1 MVRISASLTTPRTA
15 IAAAAIV
22 IGTIGASL
30 STSPAA
36 DQATND
42 QIINAAGKTNDKS
55 FCGTK
60 PIVLGIHDGFG
71 INGWSKSSMAAVRSE
86 AAKCP
91 NVKQIVRIG
100 QGDLQKSIA
109 DVNGMVA
116 QGINALVIIPD
127 FGKSQLPSLKN
138 ATQAGVKVVA
148 WAADPGGADGKDY
161 VAYVDD
167 DVPAAGQT
175 LGSWMVKAVH
185 EQGNIIYLGGPPGNP
200 VSVQTLSG
208 AAEVLAKY
216 PKINLVT
223 GVKDWPITNWDAA
236 VTQKAV
242 TALLAKYPEIDGIID
257 DQDGFSG
264 LGVLRAYQSANRP
277 MVPFTLLEGNQL
289 ACDYAKM
296 KPSNAKF
303 ELGTMTAR
311 TWLGRIAARKA
322 IAAAEGLP
330 NDEPNIYRL
339 PIYED
344 TLAGKVPTCDTKQP
358 PDAYISAQ
366 FTPEDLETYGKTE

>member
-1 MVRISASLTTPRTA
+1 L
-15 IAAAAIV
+15 
-22 IGTIGASL
+22 SL
-30 STSPAA
+30 SQAA
-36 DQATND
+36 EPLSND
-42 QIINAAGKTNDKS
+42 QIIDAAGKSSDTS

-91 NVKQIVRIG
+91 NVKQVVRIG

-127 FGKSQLPSLKN
+127 FGKSQLPSLRN

-148 WAADPGGADGKDY
+148 WAADPGGTAGKDY

-167 DVPAAGQT
+167 DVTAAGRT
-175 LGSWMVKAVH
+175 LGTWMAKAVH
-185 EQGNIIYLGGPPGNP
+185 EQGNIVYLGGPPGNP
-200 VSVQTLSG
+200 VSAQTLAG
-208 AAEVLAKY
+208 AAEVLAKH
-216 PKINLVT
+216 PKIQLLT
-223 GVKDWPITNWDAA
+223 GAKDWPVTNWDAA
-236 VTQKAV
+236 ETQKAM
-242 TALLAKYPEIDGIID
+242 TALLAKYPQIDGIID

-277 MVPFTLLEGNQL
+277 MVPFTLLEGNGI
-289 ACDYAKM
+289 ACEYAKM
-296 KPSNAKF
+296 KPTNPNF
-303 ELGTMTAR
+303 QLGTITAR

-322 IAAAEGLP
+322 IAAAQGLP
-330 NDEPNIYRL
+330 DKEPNVYTL

-344 TLAGKVPTCDTKQP
+344 TLAGKAPTCDPKQAA
-358 PDAYISAQ
+358 DVYISAQ
-366 FTPEDLETYGKTE
+366 FSPADLETFGKTE

>member
-1 MVRISASLTTPRTA
+1 MGT
-15 IAAAAIV
+15 IAA
-22 IGTIGASL
+22 SP
-30 STSPAA
+30 STSLAE

-42 QIINAAGKTNDKS
+42 QIIEAAGKTSDKS
-55 FCGTK
+55 FCGTT
-60 PIVLGIHDGFG
+60 PIILGIHDGFG

-127 FGKSQLPSLKN
+127 FGKSQLPSLRN

-148 WAADPGGADGKDY
+148 WAADPGGTAGKDY
-161 VAYVDD
+161 FAYVDD
-167 DVPAAGQT
+167 DVMATGRTNGAWMAKAIHEK
-175 LGSWMVKAVH
+175 GS
-185 EQGNIIYLGGPPGNP
+185 IIYLGGPPGNP
-200 VSVQTLSG
+200 VSAQILAG
-208 AAEVLAKY
+208 AAEVLAQY
-216 PKINLVT
+216 PNIHLLT
-223 GVKDWPITNWDAA
+223 GTKDWPVTNWDAA

-296 KPSNAKF
+296 KSSNPKF
-303 ELGTMTAR
+303 ELGTLTAR
-311 TWLGRIAARKA
+311 NWLGRIAARKA

-330 NDEPNIYRL
+330 NNEPNIYRL
-339 PIYED
+339 PVYED
-344 TLAGKVPTCDTKQP
+344 TLAGKMPTCDTKQP

-366 FTPEDLETYGKTE
+366 FTPEELETYGKTE

>member
-1 MVRISASLTTPRTA
+1 MHTTLSFLTKRSAVV
-15 IAAAAIV
+15 AAAMAV
-22 IGTIGASL
+22 TAFGASQ
-30 STSPAA
+30 SGHAA
-36 DQATND
+36 DKMTND
-42 QIINAAGKTNDKS
+42 QIIAAAGKTTDNS

-91 NVKQIVRIG
+91 NVKQVVVIG

-127 FGKSQLPSLKN
+127 FGKSQLPSLRA
-138 ATQAGVKVVA
+138 ATKAGVKVVA
-148 WAADPGGADGKDY
+148 WAADPGGKEGKDY

-167 DVPAAGQT
+167 DVPAAGRT
-175 LGSWMVKAVH
+175 LGNWMVKALH
-185 EQGNIIYLGGPPGNP
+185 GEGNVVYLGGPPGNP

-208 AAEVLAKY
+208 AAEVLKKT
-216 PKINLVT
+216 KINLLT
-223 GVKDWPITNWDAA
+223 GDKDWPVTNWDAA
-236 VTQKAV
+236 YTQKTV
-242 TALLAKYPEIDGIID
+242 TALLAKYPKIDGIID

-264 LGVLRAYQSANRP
+264 LGVLRAYESANRP
-277 MVPFTLLEGNQL
+277 MVPFTLLEDNEL
-289 ACDYAKM
+289 SCEYNKM
-296 KPSNAKF
+296 KPKNPKF
-303 ELGTMTAR
+303 ELGTMSAR

-322 IAAAEGLP
+322 IAAAEGIP
-330 NDEPNIYRL
+330 NNEPNIYSL

-344 TLAGKVPTCDTKQP
+344 TLGGKAPTCDSKQP
-358 PDAYISAQ
+358 ADAYISAQ
-366 FTPEDLETYGKTE
+366 FTPEELEKYGKTE

>member
-1 MVRISASLTTPRTA
+1 MVRIRTSLKTPRTA
-15 IAAAAIV
+15 IAAAAIA
-22 IGTIGASL
+22 IGAIGGIP

-127 FGKSQLPSLKN
+127 FGKSQLPSLRN
-138 ATQAGVKVVA
+138 ATKAGVKVVA
-148 WAADPGGADGKDY
+148 WAADPGGTAGKDY

-167 DVPAAGQT
+167 DVTAAGRT
-175 LGSWMVKAVH
+175 LGTWMAKAVH
-185 EQGNIIYLGGPPGNP
+185 EKGNIVYLGGPPGNP
-200 VSVQTLSG
+200 VSVQTLAG

-216 PKINLVT
+216 PNIHLLT
-223 GVKDWPITNWDAA
+223 GIKDWPITNWDAA
-236 VTQKAV
+236 VTQKTV

-296 KPSNAKF
+296 KPSDAKF

-330 NDEPNIYRL
+330 NNEPDIYRL

-344 TLAGKVPTCDTKQP
+344 TLAGKLPTCDTKQP

-366 FTPEDLETYGKTE
+366 FSPEELETYGKTE

>member
-1 MVRISASLTTPRTA
+1 MSKVRTSFMTRRAAVT
-15 IAAAAIV
+15 AAAMALTA
-22 IGTIGASL
+22 GLGFG
-30 STSPAA
+30 STFAA
-36 DQATND
+36 DMSEND
-42 QIINAAGKTNDKS
+42 KIIAAAGKTDDKS

-91 NVKQIVRIG
+91 NVKQVVRIG
-100 QGDLQKSIA
+100 RGDLQQSIA
-109 DVNGMVA
+109 DVNGLVA

-138 ATQAGVKVVA
+138 ATKAGVKVVA
-148 WAADPGGADGKDY
+148 WAADPGGEPGKDY

-167 DVPAAGQT
+167 DVPAAGVT
-175 LGSWMVKAVH
+175 LGEWAAKALKG
-185 EQGNIIYLGGPPGNP
+185 EGNVVYLGGPPGNP

-208 AAEVLAKY
+208 VQKALSKF
-216 PKINLVT
+216 PKITMLT
-223 GVKDWPITNWDAA
+223 GYKDWPITNWDPAQ
-236 VTQKAV
+236 TQKTV
-242 TALLAKYPEIDGIID
+242 TALLAKYPKIDGIID

-264 LGVLRAYQSANRP
+264 LGVLRAYESANHP
-277 MVPFTLLEGNQL
+277 MPVFTLLEGNQL
-289 ACDYAKM
+289 ACDYARL
-296 KPSNAKF
+296 KPTSPNF

-322 IAAAEGLP
+322 IAAAEGLS
-330 NDEPNIYRL
+330 DKEANIYAL

-344 TLAGKVPTCDTKQP
+344 TLGGKAPLCDTKQP
-358 PDAYISAQ
+358 PDAFTSAQ
-366 FTPEDLETYGKTE
+366 FTPEELETFGKTE

>member
-1 MVRISASLTTPRTA
+1 MVRMFASLKPPCLA
-15 IAAAAIV
+15 IAAAAIG
-22 IGTIGASL
+22 IGTIWVSP
-30 STSPAA
+30 STSLAA
-36 DQATND
+36 DQGAID
-42 QIINAAGKTNDKS
+42 RIIEAAGKTNDKS

-60 PIVLGIHDGFG
+60 PIMLGIHDGFG

-127 FGKSQLPSLKN
+127 FGKSQLPSLRN
-138 ATQAGVKVVA
+138 AAQAGVKVIA
-148 WAADPGGADGKDY
+148 WAADPGGTAGKDY
-161 VAYVDD
+161 FAYVDQ
-167 DVPAAGQT
+167 DVMATGRT
-175 LGSWMVKAVH
+175 NGTWMVKAIH
-185 EQGNIIYLGGPPGNP
+185 EKGNVVYLGGPPGNP
-200 VSVQTLSG
+200 VSAQVLAG
-208 AAEVLAKY
+208 AAEVLAQY
-216 PKINLVT
+216 PNIHLLT
-223 GVKDWPITNWDAA
+223 GIKDWPVTNWDAA
-236 VTQKAV
+236 VTQKAM
-242 TALLAKYPEIDGIID
+242 TALLAKYPEVDGIID

-289 ACDYAKM
+289 ACDYYKM
-296 KPSNAKF
+296 KSSNPKF
-303 ELGTMTAR
+303 ELGTLTSR
-311 TWLGRIAARKA
+311 NWLGRVAARKA
-322 IAAAEGLP
+322 IAAAEGLS
-330 NDEPNIYRL
+330 NDEPDVYSL

-344 TLAGKVPTCDTKQP
+344 TLAGKMPTCDPKQP

-366 FTPEDLETYGKTE
+366 FTPEELETYGKTE

>member
-1 MVRISASLTTPRTA
+1 
-15 IAAAAIV
+15 
-22 IGTIGASL
+22 
-30 STSPAA
+30 
-36 DQATND
+36 
-42 QIINAAGKTNDKS
+42 
-55 FCGTK
+55 
-60 PIVLGIHDGFG
+60 
-71 INGWSKSSMAAVRSE
+71 MA
-86 AAKCP
+86 
-91 NVKQIVRIG
+91 
-100 QGDLQKSIA
+100 
-109 DVNGMVA
+109 
-116 QGINALVIIPD
+116 
-127 FGKSQLPSLKN
+127 
-138 ATQAGVKVVA
+138 
-148 WAADPGGADGKDY
+148 
-161 VAYVDD
+161 
-167 DVPAAGQT
+167 
-175 LGSWMVKAVH
+175 KAVQ
-185 EQGNIIYLGGPPGNP
+185 EKGNIVYLGGPPGNP
-200 VSVQTLSG
+200 VSVQTLAG

-216 PKINLVT
+216 PNIHLLT
-223 GVKDWPITNWDAA
+223 GNKDWPITNWDAA

-296 KPSNAKF
+296 KGSDAKF

-330 NDEPNIYRL
+330 NNEPDIYRL

>member
-1 MVRISASLTTPRTA
+1 
-15 IAAAAIV
+15 
-22 IGTIGASL
+22 
-30 STSPAA
+30 
-36 DQATND
+36 
-42 QIINAAGKTNDKS
+42 
-55 FCGTK
+55 
-60 PIVLGIHDGFG
+60 
-71 INGWSKSSMAAVRSE
+71 MAAVRSE

-127 FGKSQLPSLKN
+127 FGKSQLPSLRN
-138 ATQAGVKVVA
+138 ATQAGVQVVA
-148 WAADPGGADGKDY
+148 WAADPGGTAGKDY

-167 DVPAAGQT
+167 DVTAAGRT
-175 LGSWMVKAVH
+175 LGAWMAKAVH
-185 EQGNIIYLGGPPGNP
+185 EKGNIVYLGGPPGNP
-200 VSVQTLSG
+200 VSVQTLAG

-216 PKINLVT
+216 PNIHLLT
-223 GVKDWPITNWDAA
+223 GNKDWPITNWDAA

-296 KPSNAKF
+296 KGSDAKF

-330 NDEPNIYRL
+330 NNEPDIYRL